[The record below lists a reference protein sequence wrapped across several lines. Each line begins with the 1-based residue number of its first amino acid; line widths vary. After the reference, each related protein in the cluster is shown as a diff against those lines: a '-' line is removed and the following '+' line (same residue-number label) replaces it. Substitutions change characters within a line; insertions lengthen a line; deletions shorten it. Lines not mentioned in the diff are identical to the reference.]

1 MRIWVTSVFVDD
13 QARALEFYTATL
25 GFVKK
30 TDVPVGEYSWLTVVS
45 PDDPDG
51 VQLLLEPDQH
61 PAARAVKEALV
72 ADGIPWTSFAVTD
85 LAAEYERMRERGVV
99 FTQEPADMGT
109 VQTAVFDDTCGNLI
123 QLTQLK

>member
-13 QARALEFYTATL
+13 QPKALDFYTGML
-25 GFVKK
+25 GFAKK
-30 TDVPVGEYSWLTVVS
+30 ADVPLGEYSWLTVVA

-61 PAARAVKEALV
+61 PAARAVKAALV

-85 LAAEYERMRERGVV
+85 LAAEYERLRALGVV
-99 FTQEPADMGT
+99 FTQEPAEMGP
-109 VQTAVFDDTCGNLI
+109 VVTAVFDDTCGNLI
-123 QLTQLK
+123 QLTQLA